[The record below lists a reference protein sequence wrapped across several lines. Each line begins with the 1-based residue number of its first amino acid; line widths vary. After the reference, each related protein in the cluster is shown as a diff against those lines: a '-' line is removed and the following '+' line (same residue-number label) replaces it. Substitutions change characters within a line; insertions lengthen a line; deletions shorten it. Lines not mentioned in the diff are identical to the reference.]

1 MSNAKKC
8 KIIRIDEPDFGCE
21 GLPDDEIVID
31 DVLVEDENGV
41 QSVVKIGDTLLYIL
55 ELNEGD
61 YCLIDDKGQ
70 LVLDDNNPKFKIIK
84 P

>member
-1 MSNAKKC
+1 MSNVKKY

-21 GLPDDEIVID
+21 GLPDDDILKD

-41 QSVVKIGDTLLYIL
+41 QSVVKISDKLLYHL

-61 YCLIDDKGQ
+61 YCLIDYKGM
-70 LVLDDNNPKFKIIK
+70 LVIDDNNPKVKN
-84 P
+84 